1 MLKRLFADHPGR
13 FGFSVSRKYL
23 IARSREDDI
32 GMKSTCANNSEH
44 ADTTR
49 SPRAGENHGEDY
61 NFVTRDEFQK
71 LIDSNGFIEHAQ
83 FGSNLYGTSFAAVE
97 AVEKSGTTCILDIE
111 MEGVKQVHK
120 SHLKAR
126 FLFLSPPGMEELEK
140 RLRGRGTDKEEDIL
154 KRLKQADVEMEFAKS
169 EGVHDKVVVNDDLE
183 RAYKEVEQF
192 CLGED

>member
-1 MLKRLFADHPGR
+1 MLT
-13 FGFSVSRKYL
+13 VSRL
-23 IARSREDDI
+23 
-32 GMKSTCANNSEH
+32 

-49 SPRAGENHGEDY
+49 APRAGEKHGVDY
-61 NFVTRDEFQK
+61 NFVTREEFNE
-71 LIDSNGFIEHAQ
+71 LIASNGFIENAQ
-83 FGSNLYGTSFAAVE
+83 FGSNLYGTSFGAVE

-154 KRLKQADVEMEFAKS
+154 KRLKQANVEMEFAKQ
-169 EGVHDKVVVNDDLE
+169 EGVHDKIVVNDDLD
-183 RAYKEVEQF
+183 RAYKEVEKF